1 MRITRTRN
9 YSIKSEINITPF
21 TDVVL
26 VLLIIFMIAT
36 PIIIQSSITVNL
48 PKSKYGEE
56 SSTEQFEVIIKSDK
70 EFYFNNRSID
80 LNSLKQQLAAHA
92 AKHQAED
99 DHQRAVHL
107 ESHLQADDQNG
118 KSQPLKNDTSHAVGN
133 PAVKGQTQK
142 AACDDGQ
149 RIGQCSQGKMH
160 GRQGLTGCAR
170 AGKAFREGPGMQ

>member
-56 SSTEQFEVIIKSDK
+56 SSNEQFEVIIKSER
-70 EFYFNNRSID
+70 EFYFNNRSTD
-80 LNSLKQQLAAHA
+80 LNTLKEQLAAHA
-92 AKHQAED
+92 KDKPDAPLIIKADRDIKYYVIINIMDMAK
-99 DHQRAVHL
+99 
-107 ESHLQADDQNG
+107 ESGVG
-118 KSQPLKNDTSHAVGN
+118 KISLNVEK
-133 PAVKGQTQK
+133 
-142 AACDDGQ
+142 
-149 RIGQCSQGKMH
+149 R
-160 GRQGLTGCAR
+160 
-170 AGKAFREGPGMQ
+170 